1 MNPRTNGKGWLGGS
15 PATQLG
21 QSVLSP
27 RKESCLGRWC
37 GGRRTPTDP
46 LPVGGGQPPQA
57 VPYRPAP
64 LHRVSFPGPPSSR
77 TEGPSL
83 SRLSSRQALPGPPDG
98 MLHTSCGS
106 PHYACP
112 EIVKGEVCQRPLGCG
127 EGVHS
132 SSRVCVSFKSSTNSA
147 PVDLPFCN
155 ASTNN
160 LPRMTPKFSY

>member
-64 LHRVSFPGPPSSR
+64 PPSSLFPR
-77 TEGPSL
+77 PTLLKDRG
-83 SRLSSRQALPGPPDG
+83 ALPLTPVLPA
-98 MLHTSCGS
+98 S
-106 PHYACP
+106 PA
-112 EIVKGEVCQRPLGCG
+112 R
-127 EGVHS
+127 
-132 SSRVCVSFKSSTNSA
+132 A
-147 PVDLPFCN
+147 PRRHAAHLLWVPTLR
-155 ASTNN
+155 
-160 LPRMTPKFSY
+160 LPRDRQRGGVPPPPWVVEKAFTPHPEFVFLSKAAQIRPQLTYHFVTPPLTICPV